1 MQRATSR
8 HHNQE
13 NRMKAFHLLSGCM
26 IGALMAFVVPAVLAA
41 DGATVVRARVDDFSS
56 PFSLVSPCNGE
67 TVEGVVE
74 GAAHVVFVTDPT
86 GGEHVDLF
94 SVVHGTGIGDLGNT
108 YVANQTLSGT
118 GTATVN
124 GVEVIT
130 VAIDQPFI
138 SRNPADNLIVHLL
151 AHYTITPNGT
161 AVDFMVISVECRG

>member
-1 MQRATSR
+1 
-8 HHNQE
+8 
-13 NRMKAFHLLSGCM
+13 MKAFHLLSGCM

-41 DGATVVRARVDDFSS
+41 DRATVVRTRVDDFSS

-74 GAAHVVFVTDPT
+74 GPAHLVFVTDPA

-118 GTATVN
+118 GTVTVN

-130 VAIDQPFI
+130 VLIDQPFI
-138 SRNPADNLIVHLL
+138 SRGPADNLIVHAL
-151 AHYTITPNGT
+151 AHFTITPNDT

>member
-1 MQRATSR
+1 
-8 HHNQE
+8 
-13 NRMKAFHLLSGCM
+13 MKAFHLLSGCM

-94 SVVHGTGIGDLGNT
+94 SVVHGTGIGDLGNI

-138 SRNPADNLIVHLL
+138 SRGPADNLIVHLL